1 MDYLCF
7 FIVATTIL
15 AAVTA
20 VVCLVHKFKMKELEL
35 DHIHTLEQTDREM
48 EAAGKMLKKFSKDL
62 PKMMTSFMKEM
73 EESL

>member
-7 FIVATTIL
+7 FVVVATIL

-20 VVCLVHKFKMKELEL
+20 VVFLVHYFKTKELRL
-35 DHIHTLEQTDREM
+35 DHIHALEQTDREM
-48 EAAGKMLKKFSKDL
+48 EAAGKMLKKFTKDL
-62 PKMMTSFMKEM
+62 PKMMTGFMKEM

>member
-7 FIVATTIL
+7 FVVVATIL

-20 VVCLVHKFKMKELEL
+20 VVCLVHHFRVKEMEL
-35 DHIHTLEQTDREM
+35 DNIHRLEQTDREM
-48 EAAGKMLKKFSKDL
+48 EAAGKMLKKFTKDL
-62 PKMMTSFMKEM
+62 PKMMTGFMKEM